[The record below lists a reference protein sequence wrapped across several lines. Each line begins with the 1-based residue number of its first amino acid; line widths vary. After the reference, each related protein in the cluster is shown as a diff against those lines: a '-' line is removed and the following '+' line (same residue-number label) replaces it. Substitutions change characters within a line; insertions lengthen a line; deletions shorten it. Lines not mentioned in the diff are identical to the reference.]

1 MVAVC
6 LRCCPAGGRAEFHN
20 HGHPGRSG
28 GDRRLSG
35 SAPAPLAAAP
45 PHPGYDPDPCPSNR
59 AAARKRGHQSAISP
73 FRGGAQ
79 PVASLCGYPPGL
91 VLRPGPAHG
100 QPALTLGPAGA
111 QLALYRGHRHD
122 QPFPADLPGRHPLVL
137 KFPHECG

>member
-1 MVAVC
+1 MEGFLD
-6 LRCCPAGGRAEFHN
+6 LRLP
-20 HGHPGRSG
+20 
-28 GDRRLSG
+28 
-35 SAPAPLAAAP
+35 PLAAAP
-45 PHPGYDPDPCPSNR
+45 PNPGYGPDPCPSHR
-59 AAARKRGHQSAISP
+59 AAARRRGHQSAISP